1 MKRPVAL
8 GEHLRRVIT
17 DLGLEK
23 RVEKA
28 RIFSEWADWVGDPV
42 SKHTEPVKIKHGK
55 LYVKVENDAWR
66 SELIY
71 QKFQLIRK
79 INDRIGREI
88 VKDIL
93 FI

>member
-1 MKRPVAL
+1 MKKPVAL
-8 GEHLRRVIT
+8 GEHLRQIVS

-23 RVEKA
+23 RVETA

-42 SKHTEPVKIKHGK
+42 SKHTEPVKLKYGK

-71 QKFQLIRK
+71 QKFQLIEK
-79 INDRIGREI
+79 INDRIGKKR